1 MSKRLLAACALV
13 ALAAMPA
20 AAQPRNQRPAVQPPA
35 QTQPVAPSVPRV
47 ERGTLVLENIP
58 DTPPAIR
65 ERLRQYVN
73 TRGASFQDF
82 TPDGGV
88 LITTRFGD
96 SAQIH
101 KVAAPMGDRTQLTFY
116 NDGVGGASVRPNGR
130 GTFVFAKDTGGDE
143 FYQGYLY
150 DPATGRAT
158 QFTEAGFRNG
168 GGVWSRDGRQIAFS
182 RASKD
187 SGDYDIFVADPANPA
202 SRKQILDG
210 KGAVGPIDW
219 SPDGSQILVGEGVSV
234 TKAKRFILTVATGA
248 LRELTPELN
257 VAYDGGEFTKDG
269 RSVILISDEGSD
281 FARLIQLDLATG
293 ARTPLSPATLN
304 WDVEGFDLSP
314 DGNRIAYVVN
324 VDGASQLKIIDLR
337 LRSATREVPGPT
349 LPPGLIGGLGWNE
362 AGTKLGLTL
371 NSATSPSD
379 VYVYDLQSRALV
391 RWTQSEVGGLDPK
404 TFVQPTLVR
413 FATFDSASGGPKEIT
428 AWVYEPRTP
437 GPHAAIVNIHGGPEA
452 QARPSFSSTIQYW
465 VNELN
470 VAVVVPNVR
479 GSTGYGKKFV
489 DLDNGMKREDSVKD
503 IGALLDWMN
512 GQQGRFDMSK
522 VVAYGGSYGGYM
534 VYAVMQ
540 HYPERFAGAVDIVG
554 ISSFVTF
561 LENTSGYRRD
571 LRRVEYG
578 DERDPAMRAHLEKIS
593 PLTNASKIRR
603 PMFIVQ
609 GFNDPRVP
617 YTEAEQMLAALRRN
631 NVEAW
636 FMMAK
641 DEGHG
646 FAKKSNQEAQREAET
661 LFFQKIVGTR

>member
-1 MSKRLLAACALV
+1 MSKRLLAACALI
-13 ALAAMPA
+13 ALAVAPV
-20 AAQPRNQRPAVQPPA
+20 AAQPRTPPPA
-35 QTQPVAPSVPRV
+35 QTQAPAVPRV
-47 ERGTLVLENIP
+47 ERGQLVLENVP

-82 TPDGGV
+82 TPDGGI
-88 LITTRFGD
+88 LISTRFAD
-96 SAQIH
+96 SSQIH
-101 KVAAPMGDRTQLTFY
+101 KVAMPMGDRTQLTFY
-116 NDGVGGASVRPNGR
+116 TDQIGGASVRPGANAFA
-130 GTFVFAKDTGGDE
+130 FVKDAGGDE
-143 FYQGYLY
+143 FYQRYLF
-150 DPATGRAT
+150 DLATGRVT
-158 QFTEAGFRNG
+158 QFTEPGMRNTP
-168 GGVWSRDGRQIAFS
+168 GVWARDGRLQAYA

-187 SGDYDIFVADPANPA
+187 SGDYDILVVDPSNPA
-202 SRKQILDG
+202 SRRVVLDG
-210 KGAVGPIDW
+210 KGAVTPLDW
-219 SPDGSQILVGEGVSV
+219 SPDGTQLLLDEGVSV
-234 TKAKRFILTVATGA
+234 TKSKRWLLTVATGA

-257 VAYDGGEFTKDG
+257 VAYDGGEFTADG
-269 RSVILISDEGSD
+269 RSVILVSDEGSD
-281 FARLIQLDLATG
+281 FARLVQLDLATG
-293 ARTPLSPATLN
+293 ARTLLSPATLN
-304 WDVEGFDLSP
+304 WDVEGFDLSR
-314 DGNRIAYVVN
+314 DGRRIAYTAN
-324 VDGASQLKIIDLR
+324 VDGASELHIIDMR
-337 LRSATREVPGPT
+337 LRSATRELPAPQ
-349 LPPGLIGGLGWNE
+349 LPPGLIGGLGWDE
-362 AGTKLGLTL
+362 AGVKLGLTL

-379 VYVYDLQSRALV
+379 VHVYDLQTRQLT
-391 RWTQSEVGGLDPK
+391 RWTQSEVGGLDPRS
-404 TFVQPTLVR
+404 FVEPKLVR
-413 FATFDSASGGPKEIT
+413 FPTFDSATGGPKEIT
-428 AWVYEPRTP
+428 AWVYEPKTP
-437 GPHAAIVNIHGGPEA
+437 GPHAAIINIHGGPES

-470 VAVVVPNVR
+470 VAVIVPNVR
-479 GSTGYGKKFV
+479 GSTGYGKTFV

-503 IGALLDWMN
+503 IGALLDWMG
-512 GQQGRFDMSK
+512 GQRQSFDMSK

-534 VYAVMQ
+534 VYAVMTM
-540 HYPERFAGAVDIVG
+540 YPERFAGAVDIVG
-554 ISSFVTF
+554 ISNFVTF

-578 DERDPAMRAHLEKIS
+578 DERIPEMRAHLQRIS

-646 FAKKSNQEAQREAET
+646 FAKKPNQEAQREAET